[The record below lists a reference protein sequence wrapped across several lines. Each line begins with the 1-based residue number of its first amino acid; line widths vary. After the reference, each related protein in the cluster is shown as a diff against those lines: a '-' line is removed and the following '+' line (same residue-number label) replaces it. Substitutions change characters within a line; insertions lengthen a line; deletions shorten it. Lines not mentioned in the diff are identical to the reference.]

1 MIPNS
6 PYPGSHWRHT
16 VGMGVRYGVM
26 GQSKAEVT
34 AGLEL
39 LRAHGLEITV
49 QQEPREMAA
58 GRWLARVTPK
68 TPADGEGLVER

>member
-1 MIPNS
+1 
-6 PYPGSHWRHT
+6 
-16 VGMGVRYGVM
+16 MGVRFGVM
-26 GQSKAEVT
+26 GQSESEVA

-49 QQEPREMAA
+49 LQEPREMTA

-68 TPADGEGLVER
+68 APAGSEGLAEL

>member
-1 MIPNS
+1 M
-6 PYPGSHWRHT
+6 
-16 VGMGVRYGVM
+16 M
-26 GQSKAEVT
+26 GQSEAEVT

-68 TPADGEGLVER
+68 APAGSEGLVEQ